1 MDIDSLSESNQEKP
15 NSQLYLKISLTFSS
29 FLILLTLLKK
39 VSLILNLSDSK
50 VLVLQDKI
58 TGRDFT
64 MMEKIIS
71 LMFMTKYKLLKKK
84 YALLVGVLL
93 LTFYLKDHKALKQ
106 ENQDWIVYWVEQ
118 QKEELKFLLLF
129 SKSQVSS

>member
-1 MDIDSLSESNQEKP
+1 MDIDSLSKSNQEKP

-29 FLILLTLLKK
+29 FHILLTLLKK

-58 TGRDFT
+58 TGPDFT

-71 LMFMTKYKLLKKK
+71 LMFMIKYKLLKKK
-84 YALLVGVLL
+84 YALLVGALP

-106 ENQDWIVYWVEQ
+106 ENQDWIVY
-118 QKEELKFLLLF
+118 
-129 SKSQVSS
+129 

>member
-1 MDIDSLSESNQEKP
+1 MDIDSLSESNQERQ

-50 VLVLQDKI
+50 VLVLQEKI